1 MANRKGDG
9 LPMDSPNNSPFPR
22 GCKVDLYARAAA
34 TLYGIISF
42 DDFFKILDTYYGE
55 GSFSKERIMQYFWSA
70 KNDDPMYYVQDE
82 LIVHSSISPDEI
94 KHTLFEIQHPVGVTA
109 PKQHK
114 ILPEKEFLM
123 YANPL
128 FYEHSAGAEK
138 MEAYLT
144 DDLGIAPE
152 DVKEIVAEMTFICRT
167 GSSPILLMDALS
179 RRGYPFGKECDLD
192 LIVLGSELEAG
203 TRMWERLGATGR
215 EMAGR

>member
-1 MANRKGDG
+1 M
-9 LPMDSPNNSPFPR
+9 
-22 GCKVDLYARAAA
+22 DLYARAAA

-55 GSFSKERIMQYFWSA
+55 GSLSKERIMQYFWSA

-94 KHTLFEIQHPVGVTA
+94 KHTLFDIQHPLGAKA
-109 PKQHK
+109 PKHHK
-114 ILPEKEFLM
+114 ILPEKEFLL

-128 FYEHSAGAEK
+128 YFEDTSGARN
-138 MEAYLT
+138 MMAYLT
-144 DDLGIAPE
+144 NNLGLEQE
-152 DVKEIVAEMTFICRT
+152 DAREIVSEMVFICRT
-167 GSSPILLMDALS
+167 GSSPILLMDALT